1 MAEEKALVVFTED
14 RNGDVLTIN
23 GVKLDFVSGTGI
35 DLLVK
40 MVREAAILVPDLST
54 GKSRQEIASM
64 SGKVSSSKVV
74 LEKLGKGLVDDEKA
88 LIADRLKRVDG
99 INATRAKIKTEF
111 DALRDEVRAPL
122 TQWEKDQA
130 AEKAR
135 IALEIQIE
143 ACHAQAL
150 IDNEVFDQRLELAH
164 QAKEVKLQME
174 ELAIQ
179 QKAQKIAQEMV
190 IEAAR
195 KAPEPSIKAA
205 VEYAKTL
212 TWGAPAEPKPD
223 AAAMHGDFNPNPGG
237 VSYPA
242 DPPALDKDDQVLND
256 ILHDLKAAGLSTF
269 HAVSVI
275 VALERGEI
283 RHLTID
289 RGDEW

>member
-1 MAEEKALVVFTED
+1 MAEEKALVVFDED

-23 GVKLDFVSGTGI
+23 GVKLDFVTGTGI
-35 DLLVK
+35 DLLIK
-40 MVREAAILVPDLST
+40 RVREAAILVPDLST

-74 LEKLGKGLVDDEKA
+74 LEKLGKGLVDGEKE
-88 LIADRLKRVDG
+88 LIAARLKRIDG
-99 INATRAKIKTEF
+99 INASRNKIKTEL

-143 ACHAQAL
+143 ADHAQAL
-150 IDNEVFDQRLELAH
+150 IDNEVFDQRLELTQREAAIKK
-164 QAKEVKLQME
+164 QEE

-179 QKAQKIAQEMV
+179 QKAQRLAQEMV

-195 KAPEPSIKAA
+195 KAPEPSVKAA
-205 VEYAKTL
+205 VEYAETL
-212 TWGAPAEPKPD
+212 KWEKEPDAPAEPK
-223 AAAMHGDFNPNPGG
+223 
-237 VSYPA
+237 
-242 DPPALDKDDQVLND
+242 ALDENDQVLND
-256 ILHDLKAAGLSTF
+256 ILHDLKALGLSTF
-269 HAVSVI
+269 LAVGVI

>member
-1 MAEEKALVVFTED
+1 MAEEKALVVFDED

-23 GVKLDFVSGTGI
+23 GVKLDFVTGTGI
-35 DLLVK
+35 DLLIK
-40 MVREAAILVPDLST
+40 RVREAAILVPDLST

-74 LEKLGKGLVDDEKA
+74 LEKLGKGLVDGEKE
-88 LIADRLKRVDG
+88 LIAARLKRIDG
-99 INATRAKIKTEF
+99 INASRNKIKTEL

-195 KAPEPSIKAA
+195 KVTVQPPEVCVEAA
-205 VEYAKTL
+205 VKYAETL
-212 TWGAPAEPKPD
+212 QWGKEPE
-223 AAAMHGDFNPNPGG
+223 A
-237 VSYPA
+237 PA

-256 ILHDLKAAGLSTF
+256 ILYDLKAAGLSTF

>member
-195 KAPEPSIKAA
+195 KVTVQPPEVCVEAA
-205 VEYAKTL
+205 VKYAETL
-212 TWGAPAEPKPD
+212 QWGKEPE
-223 AAAMHGDFNPNPGG
+223 A
-237 VSYPA
+237 PA

-256 ILHDLKAAGLSTF
+256 ILYDLKAAGLSTF

>member
-1 MAEEKALVVFTED
+1 MDEKALVVFNED

-23 GVKLDFVSGTGI
+23 GVRLDFVTGTGI
-35 DLLVK
+35 DLLIK
-40 MVREAAILVPDLST
+40 RVREAAILVPDLST

-74 LEKLGKGLVDDEKA
+74 LEKLGKGLVDGEKE
-88 LIADRLKRVDG
+88 LIATRLKRIDG
-99 INATRAKIKTEF
+99 INASRNKIKAEL

-122 TQWEKDQA
+122 TKWEKDQA

-135 IALEIQIE
+135 IAMEIKIE
-143 ACHAQAL
+143 ADHTQAL
-150 IDNEVFDQRLELAH
+150 IDNELFDQRQELARREAAIKK
-164 QAKEVKLQME
+164 QQE

-190 IEAAR
+190 IESAR
-195 KAPEPSIKAA
+195 K
-205 VEYAKTL
+205 TQ
-212 TWGAPAEPKPD
+212 EPKSES
-223 AAAMHGDFNPNPGG
+223 AAMHGDFNPNPGG

-242 DPPALDKDDQVLND
+242 DVRILGEDKDQAYLDVLED
-256 ILHDLKAAGLSTF
+256 LRAILPSFSLAADVVDAIEKG
-269 HAVSVI
+269 A
-275 VALERGEI
+275 I